1 MNACIVIYILAIR
14 SQLISLYV
22 ASMLSDTLN
31 IINVDNFSILY
42 CDILQLLLQIL
53 ILFLNINFDACDIF
67 YVFIIGDTHTQRAYS
82 KDIQK
87 IFRKRPLD
95 NRTSSRYYLNIFW
108 IYVLFLDITWHIDI
122 FLVRNIFLGHKRVKS
137 DMNDVSSVLLN
148 HINLCGI

>member
-1 MNACIVIYILAIR
+1 MIILSNRKETPTIISDLHIAAWRYGTSIYERLHRYLYSSYSIATH
-14 SQLISLYV
+14 ISLYV

-82 KDIQK
+82 KNIQK

-95 NRTSSRYYLNIFW
+95 NRTSSRYYLNVFW
-108 IYVLFLDITWHIDI
+108 IYVLFLDITWHIDV
-122 FLVRNIFLGHKRVKS
+122 F
-137 DMNDVSSVLLN
+137 
-148 HINLCGI
+148 C